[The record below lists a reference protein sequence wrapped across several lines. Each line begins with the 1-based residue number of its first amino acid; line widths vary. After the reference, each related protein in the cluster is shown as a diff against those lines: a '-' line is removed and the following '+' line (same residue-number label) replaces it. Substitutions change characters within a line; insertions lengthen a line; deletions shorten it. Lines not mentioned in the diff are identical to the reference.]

1 MPHDRFFSE
10 ESLRV
15 HQTITL
21 SGSEL
26 HHLQHV
32 MRKKTNDLVEM
43 INGRGEL
50 AKAKVRSIASKEA
63 LLDILD
69 VATEQKPPPSLYL
82 AQSWIHPTRLDW
94 VLEKGCELGVTAF
107 FLLSTDNS
115 TAPHLN
121 ESKQERMRTLL
132 ISALKQCGRLDLPE
146 FPFKQT
152 YLFSLL
158 CQPPFSLEIF
168 EKMPIF

>member
-50 AKAKVRSIASKEA
+50 AKAKVHCPYLNVTPTTGGVGVLTTFLKGKNPTIARRPPQHDHQREY
-63 LLDILD
+63 
-69 VATEQKPPPSLYL
+69 AT
-82 AQSWIHPTRLDW
+82 
-94 VLEKGCELGVTAF
+94 
-107 FLLSTDNS
+107 
-115 TAPHLN
+115 
-121 ESKQERMRTLL
+121 
-132 ISALKQCGRLDLPE
+132 
-146 FPFKQT
+146 
-152 YLFSLL
+152 
-158 CQPPFSLEIF
+158 
-168 EKMPIF
+168 